1 MSPRLAISAAI
12 SILVMAGFV
21 LSTTGRAPEPFG
33 YEAPQEA
40 GVRAEAQTA
49 SHSWFGPAPSL
60 FR

>member
-21 LSTTGRAPEPFG
+21 LSSTGRAPEPFG
-33 YEAPQEA
+33 YHAARDE
-40 GVRAEAQTA
+40 VRVATPTPP
-49 SHSWFGPAPSL
+49 HSWFGPEPTV